1 MSQALSDQEV
11 VRREALQKLRALGIE
26 PFPAAE
32 FKVNSNAQ
40 EVKGLFKEEG
50 EPTQVTIAGRIM
62 SVRVMGKAS
71 FAVLRDHTGDQQIYV
86 ARDEVAPG
94 EDKTMYDEV
103 WKLSLIHI
111 SEPTRPY

>member
-11 VRREALQKLRALGIE
+11 VRREALQKLRALGID

-32 FKVNSNAQ
+32 YKTTSNAA

-50 EPTQVTIAGRIM
+50 APSGSPEGGVEPAQVTIAGRIM

-86 ARDEVAPG
+86 LPTAWAEAP
-94 EDKTMYDEV
+94 
-103 WKLSLIHI
+103 WKMS
-111 SEPTRPY
+111 S